1 MAKGVRRLYWDT
13 TCFLCF
19 LSKEENKR
27 RKICDDILRN
37 AQNRNVILYTSTF
50 TISEVVYPHRST
62 IPKPRKLTTQEIEKI
77 SGMFKWK
84 WLKKVDL
91 DQRVAFKAVELTRD
105 CNLKPA
111 DAIHA
116 ASAILSG
123 VDALQKWDRDF
134 NKVAHLVNVE
144 EPSVISQQVSFNGML
159 PRIGPSPD
167 DFSSP

>member
-19 LSKEENKR
+19 LSRQENER

-37 AQNRNVILYTSTF
+37 AKNGKAILYTSTF
-50 TISEVVYPHRST
+50 TISEVVYPHRTT
-62 IPKPRKLTTQEIEKI
+62 IPNPRKLTTEEIEKI
-77 SGMFKWK
+77 SGMFKWR
-84 WLKKVDL
+84 WLKKVDV

-105 CNLKPA
+105 CNLRPA

-134 NKVAHLVNVE
+134 NKVAHLVNIE
-144 EPSVISQQVSFNGML
+144 EPSMISQQAPFNDML
-159 PRIGPSPD
+159 PRVGPHPD
-167 DFSSP
+167 DF